1 MYKKLDGLIVDAIK
15 NKKESKFSELMEGDV
30 LAEVKRIAES
40 CGREEFRVLDGR
52 LTALKK
58 QGKIECF
65 CRNWRIV

>member
-1 MYKKLDGLIVDAIK
+1 MYKKLDSLIVDAIK
-15 NKKESKFSELMEGDV
+15 NKKESKVSELMEGAV
-30 LAEVKRIAES
+30 LVEVKRIAES

-58 QGKIECF
+58 QDKSECF

>member
-1 MYKKLDGLIVDAIK
+1 MYKKLDSLIVDAIK
-15 NKKESKFSELMEGDV
+15 NKKEYKFSELMEGDV

-40 CGREEFRVLDGR
+40 CGREEFKVLDGR

-65 CRNWRIV
+65 CGNWRTV